1 MDDAICTMHFTMRR
15 ERVSDDIYI
24 FTSGMYAQVTASAIM
39 TDEGAIVI
47 DTLPFPAESREMAE
61 FIHRRSPKGA
71 QYVINTHFH
80 ADHVYGNYLYPEA
93 EVISHRLCREKL
105 LNVSPLQLE
114 RAKLETPGLEEV
126 TLRVPSVIFDREMG
140 LHLGER
146 SLKLLHLPGHSSD
159 GIAIFAEG
167 DRILF
172 SGDAIMPLPYFAAG
186 DYDDL
191 RRSLQLVQ
199 EMLPENIVQGHGDTL
214 LRGEITD
221 TLERHLTYLDII
233 AERVQEI
240 VEDGLP
246 PSTLQQISIEECGES
261 PIPLD
266 GLVRQLH
273 YANLVTLYN
282 KMKAEMEVV

>member
-1 MDDAICTMHFTMRR
+1 MRR

-39 TDEGAIVI
+39 TSEGAIVI

-61 FIHRRSPKGA
+61 FVHRRSPKGA

-105 LNVSPLQLE
+105 LSVSPSQLE
-114 RAKLETPGLEEV
+114 RAKIETPGLEEV
-126 TLRVPSVIFDREMG
+126 ELRVPSIIFEQEMG

-159 GIAIFAEG
+159 GIGIFVDG

-172 SGDAIMPLPYFAAG
+172 SGDAVMPLPYFAAG
-186 DYDDL
+186 DYDEL
-191 RRSLQLVQ
+191 RHSLQRVH
-199 EMLPENIVQGHGDTL
+199 EMMPENIVQGHGDTL
-214 LRGEITD
+214 LRGEITE
-221 TLERHLTYLDII
+221 TLERHLAYMDII
-233 AERVQEI
+233 DERVREI

-246 PSTLQQISIEECGES
+246 AGTLQQIDIESCGES

-282 KMKAEMEVV
+282 KMKAEQQLTVDG

>member
-1 MDDAICTMHFTMRR
+1 MRR

-39 TDEGAIVI
+39 TGEGAIVI

-61 FIHRRSPKGA
+61 FVHRRSAKGA
-71 QYVINTHFH
+71 RYVINTHFH
-80 ADHVYGNYLYPEA
+80 ADHVYGNYFYPEA

-105 LNVSPLQLE
+105 LSVSPLQLE

-126 TLRVPSVIFDREMG
+126 ELRVPTVVFEREMG

-146 SLKLLHLPGHSSD
+146 SLRLMHLPGHSSD
-159 GIAIFAEG
+159 GIGIFVDG

-172 SGDAIMPLPYFAAG
+172 SGDAVMPLPYFAAG
-186 DYDDL
+186 SYDDL
-191 RRSLQLVQ
+191 RHTLQRLHT
-199 EMLPENIVQGHGDTL
+199 MAPENIVQGHGDTL

-221 TLERHLTYLDII
+221 TLERHIAYLDCI
-233 AERVQEI
+233 AYRVRTVVEDDMPSSALQEI
-240 VEDGLP
+240 D
-246 PSTLQQISIEECGES
+246 IEECGES

-273 YANLVTLYN
+273 YANLVALYN
-282 KMKAEMEVV
+282 KMRVEVQGA

>member
-1 MDDAICTMHFTMRR
+1 MQNAIHIMRR

-39 TDEGAIVI
+39 TSEGAIVI

-61 FIHRRSPKGA
+61 FVHRRSPKGA

-80 ADHVYGNYLYPEA
+80 ADHVYGNYFYPEA

-105 LNVSPLQLE
+105 LNVSPAQLE
-114 RAKLETPGLEEV
+114 RAKIETPGLEEV
-126 TLRVPSVIFDREMG
+126 ELRVPSIIFEQEMG

-146 SLKLLHLPGHSSD
+146 SLRLLHLPGHSSD
-159 GIAIFAEG
+159 GIGIFVDG

-172 SGDAIMPLPYFAAG
+172 SGDAVMPLPYFAAG
-186 DYDDL
+186 DYDEL
-191 RRSLQLVQ
+191 RRSLQRVH
-199 EMLPENIVQGHGDTL
+199 EMMPENIVQGHGDTL
-214 LRGEITD
+214 LRGEITE
-221 TLERHLTYLDII
+221 TLERHLTYMDII
-233 AERVQEI
+233 ATRVREI

-246 PSTLQQISIEECGES
+246 AAALQQIDIEACGES

-282 KMKAEMEVV
+282 KMKAEQQLPVES

>member
-1 MDDAICTMHFTMRR
+1 MPDAIHTMRR

-39 TDEGAIVI
+39 TGDGAIVI

-61 FIHRRSPKGA
+61 FVHRRSPKGA
-71 QYVINTHFH
+71 QYVINTHYH
-80 ADHVYGNYLYPEA
+80 ADHVYGNYLYPKA
-93 EVISHRLCREKL
+93 AVISHSLCREKL
-105 LNVSPLQLE
+105 LNVSPAQLE
-114 RAKLETPGLEEV
+114 RAKVETPGLEDVEM
-126 TLRVPSVIFDREMG
+126 RVPAIVFEQEMG

-159 GIAIFAEG
+159 GIGIFVDG

-172 SGDAIMPLPYFAAG
+172 SGDAVMPLPYFAAG
-186 DYDDL
+186 DFHEL
-191 RRSLQLVQ
+191 RRSLQRVH
-199 EMLPENIVQGHGDTL
+199 EMMPENIVQGHGDTL
-214 LRGEITD
+214 LRGEITE
-221 TLERHLTYLDII
+221 TLERHLAYLDII
-233 AERVQEI
+233 DERVRDI
-240 VEDGLP
+240 VENGLP
-246 PSTLQQISIEECGES
+246 AATLQQIDIESCGES

-282 KMKAEMEVV
+282 KMKAEQQLAVEE